1 MTEPVTSR
9 LAVPGSDLEVTVS
22 LEKGELTMVL
32 TKANSRVYR
41 VVVEQATTPI
51 ENAWLC
57 DMFMHDHRVRLGQLN
72 SDVEEYVES
81 LKGKISTPLRPNLRL
96 ALRSLSLLFFQE
108 KDQLDPTSRQRFVGD
123 VLVEAALR
131 G

>member
-1 MTEPVTSR
+1 MAEPATSR

-41 VVVEQATTPI
+41 VVVEQATMPI
-51 ENAWLC
+51 ENAWLS
-57 DMFMHDHRVRLGQLN
+57 DMFMHDHRVRLDQLN

-81 LKGKISTPLRPNLRL
+81 LNVSQG
-96 ALRSLSLLFFQE
+96 
-108 KDQLDPTSRQRFVGD
+108 
-123 VLVEAALR
+123 
-131 G
+131 

>member
-1 MTEPVTSR
+1 MAEPATSR

-41 VVVEQATTPI
+41 VVVEQATMPI
-51 ENAWLC
+51 ENAWLS

-81 LKGKISTPLRPNLRL
+81 LNVSQG
-96 ALRSLSLLFFQE
+96 
-108 KDQLDPTSRQRFVGD
+108 
-123 VLVEAALR
+123 
-131 G
+131 

>member
-22 LEKGELTMVL
+22 LEEGELTMVL

-41 VVVEQATTPI
+41 VVVEQATMPI
-51 ENAWLC
+51 ENAWLS
-57 DMFMHDHRVRLGQLN
+57 DMFMHDHRLRLAQLN

-81 LKGKISTPLRPNLRL
+81 LNVCQG
-96 ALRSLSLLFFQE
+96 
-108 KDQLDPTSRQRFVGD
+108 
-123 VLVEAALR
+123 
-131 G
+131 